1 MRKDCDLPYNVPM
14 GKVYLVGAGPGDI
27 KLITIRGFELIRR
40 ADVLVY
46 DNLVNK
52 DFLRFAGAGAE
63 IVYAGKEASRHELPQ
78 KKINALLAEKAR
90 DNNVV
95 VRLKG
100 GDPFIFGR
108 GGEEAEHLARMG
120 IPFEIVPGVT
130 SAIAV
135 PAYAGI
141 PLTHREHASTV
152 AFITGHEDENKSA
165 SSINWHELAAGPDTL
180 VFLMGM
186 KNLRNIAR
194 RLIDEGKDPD
204 TPACVIRSGTLP
216 AQKVVSA
223 TLSTISDEARR
234 MRLTP
239 PGIIV
244 VGNVIRLRETLNWFE
259 RKPLFGK
266 KVAVTRSEHQSRR
279 FGELLTD
286 LGAEPVYLPTI
297 DIEPIVPNS
306 RLRNAIDRIS
316 SYDAIIFTSA
326 NSASIFFAH
335 MRGSGKDARV
345 LSQVTIIAIGGAT
358 ASRLAVYGIKAD
370 LVPEKYTS
378 EGIVSVL
385 EAFGVSGKSFLLPR
399 AEDAR
404 DVIIRYIRENGGS
417 CSVVPIYRATVP
429 SPAESLPDDLDVV
442 TFTSSSTANNFI
454 LLYGKDKLKNR
465 IVASIGPVTTATL
478 IRSGINVDI
487 EARQSDIPGLISAI
501 ETHFQPDGKGR

>member
-1 MRKDCDLPYNVPM
+1 M
-14 GKVYLVGAGPGDI
+14 VGAGPGDM
-27 KLITIRGFELIRR
+27 KLITMKGLELIRR
-40 ADVLVY
+40 ADVIVY

-52 DFLRFAGAGAE
+52 GLLEYARAGAE
-63 IVYAGKEASRHELPQ
+63 VVYAGKKASRHELPQ
-78 KKINALLAEKAR
+78 KEINALLAEKGR
-90 DNNVV
+90 NNEVV

-108 GGEEAEHLARMG
+108 GGEEAEYLAGVG

-130 SAIAV
+130 SAISV

-165 SSINWHELAAGPDTL
+165 SSINWRELASGPDTL

-186 KNLRNIAR
+186 KNLPGIAR

-216 AQKVVSA
+216 AQKVVSG
-223 TLSTISDEARR
+223 TLATISDEVCR
-234 MRLTP
+234 MRLAP

-244 VGNVIRLRETLNWFE
+244 VGNVIRLRGKLNWFE

-286 LGAEPVYLPTI
+286 RGAEPVYLPTI

-306 RLRNAIDRIS
+306 RLRGAIDRIA
-316 SYDAIIFTSA
+316 SYDAIIFTSV
-326 NSASIFFAH
+326 NGASIFFAH
-335 MRGSGKDARV
+335 MRGAGKDART
-345 LSQVTIIAIGGAT
+345 LSGITVIAIGSAT
-358 ASRLAVYGIKAD
+358 AAHLAVYGIQAD
-370 LVPEKYTS
+370 LIPDKFTS
-378 EGIVSVL
+378 EGVVSVL
-385 EAFGVSGKSFLLPR
+385 ETFGVAGKNFLIPR
-399 AEDAR
+399 AEEAR
-404 DVIIRYIRENGGS
+404 DIIVRYIRGNGGS
-417 CSVVPIYRATVP
+417 CSVIPIYRTTVP
-429 SPAESLPDDLDVV
+429 SPAESLPDDLDII
-442 TFTSSSTANNFI
+442 TFTSSSTASNFI
-454 LLYGKDKLKNR
+454 VLYGKEVLKNR
-465 IVASIGPVTTATL
+465 IVASIGPVTTETL

-487 EARQSDIPGLISAI
+487 EAGQSDIPGLVSAI
-501 ETHFQPDGKGR
+501 ETYFQSEE